1 LKRDIDRHHGASLKK
16 DPQKKALP
24 AESSE
29 VPVKAHTSQ
38 PEHMPSIPSRPRSCV
53 WHQGR
58 LSLRK
63 LCDKDHR
70 CAECPLDKSLSES
83 ATKNREARRQGKIP
97 LAPDGR
103 IAFTRERLQLLP
115 KGERPCLLYANGLID
130 YKICCKNYECI
141 FCEFD
146 RYFSEQHQVHA
157 VVRPL
162 DVLNVRGFRMPQGY
176 YFHLG
181 HTWIRI
187 EENADVS
194 IGLDDF
200 ALRLLGPL
208 DHIDA
213 PLIGNTVSQGKPVI
227 IIGRGSHKASVLS
240 PVSGVVSAINL
251 SVKENAAIACEDP
264 YAHGW
269 ILKVHTENLRHDL
282 KNLLIGSEAVKQLEQ
297 EIERL
302 LREIEMIT
310 GVSTITDT
318 DISNVIPSHLP
329 DIGWKRLVRLFL

>member
-1 LKRDIDRHHGASLKK
+1 MKK
-16 DPQKKALP
+16 DPSKKDPLVLSGSP
-24 AESSE
+24 PPESD
-29 VPVKAHTSQ
+29 PR
-38 PEHMPSIPSRPRSCV
+38 PINRIPSGLSRPQSCV
-53 WHQGR
+53 WSQGR
-58 LSLRK
+58 LNLRK

-70 CAECPLDKSLSES
+70 CGECPLDKSLSES
-83 ATKNREARRQGKIP
+83 AEKNRDARRRGKLP

-103 IAFTRERLQLLP
+103 VAFTRERLQLLP
-115 KGERPCLLYANGLID
+115 LDERPCLLYANGLID
-130 YKICCKNYECI
+130 YKICCKNYECV

-181 HTWIRI
+181 HTWVRI

-208 DHIDA
+208 DHINT

-227 IIGRGSHKASVLS
+227 IIGRGSNKASVQS

-251 SVKENAAIACEDP
+251 SVKENAAIAGEDP

-269 ILKVHTENLRHDL
+269 ILKIHTENLRNDL
-282 KNLLIGSEAVKQLEQ
+282 KNLLIGSEAVIQLEQ
-297 EIERL
+297 EVERL
-302 LREIEMIT
+302 LREIEMTT
-310 GVSTITDT
+310 GVSPQTTT
-318 DISNVIPSHLP
+318 GVGNDIPDHLP

>member
-1 LKRDIDRHHGASLKK
+1 MEK
-16 DPQKKALP
+16 DPKKKGL
-24 AESSE
+24 
-29 VPVKAHTSQ
+29 
-38 PEHMPSIPSRPRSCV
+38 PEHSGNVPPESNPLQTDRNRFGLSRPQSCV
-53 WHQGR
+53 WSQGR
-58 LSLRK
+58 LNLRK

-83 ATKNREARRQGKIP
+83 AEKNRDARRQGKIP

-103 IAFTRERLQLLP
+103 VAFTRERLQLLP

-130 YKICCKNYECI
+130 YKICCKNYECV

-162 DVLNVRGFRMPQGY
+162 DVLNVRGFRIPQGY

-181 HTWIRI
+181 HTWVRI

-213 PLIGNTVSQGKPVI
+213 PLIGNAVSQGKPII

-240 PVSGVVSAINL
+240 PVSGVISAINL
-251 SVKENAAIACEDP
+251 SVKENAAIAGEDP
-264 YAHGW
+264 YARGW

-282 KNLLIGSEAVKQLEQ
+282 KNLLIGSESVKQLEQ

-302 LREIEMIT
+302 LREIEMT
-310 GVSTITDT
+310 NGVSAITNTDT
-318 DISNVIPSHLP
+318 GNDITARLP
-329 DIGWKRLVRLFL
+329 DLGWERLVRLFLKA

>member
-1 LKRDIDRHHGASLKK
+1 LKK
-16 DPQKKALP
+16 DPKQKEP
-24 AESSE
+24 PEHSGNVFPESNTLQ
-29 VPVKAHTSQ
+29 PDRKRFGLSQ
-38 PEHMPSIPSRPRSCV
+38 PQSCV
-53 WHQGR
+53 WSQGR
-58 LSLRK
+58 LNLRK

-83 ATKNREARRQGKIP
+83 AKKNRDARRQGKIP

-130 YKICCKNYECI
+130 YKICCKNYECV

-181 HTWIRI
+181 HTWVRI

-208 DHIDA
+208 DHIDT
-213 PLIGNTVSQGKPVI
+213 PLIGNAVSQGKPVI
-227 IIGRGSHKASVLS
+227 IIGRGSNKASVLS

-251 SVKENAAIACEDP
+251 SVKENAAIAAEDP

-282 KNLLIGSEAVKQLEQ
+282 KNLLIGSEAVQQLEQ
-297 EIERL
+297 EIDRL
-302 LREIEMIT
+302 LREIEMTT
-310 GVSTITDT
+310 GVSTITGT
-318 DISNVIPSHLP
+318 RIVNEITGHLP